1 MAKKPSLTPREKKV
15 GKALATT
22 EKKMDNFELS
32 VQLDALIELAT
43 ILQEDAYFKA
53 IGMKVTTAD
62 VKTNFNNLVEQFSEV
77 AEAYNKTATTEI
89 TITIN

>member
-22 EKKMDNFELS
+22 EKKMNNFELS

-43 ILQEDAYFKA
+43 VLQEDAYFKA

>member
-1 MAKKPSLTPREKKV
+1 MN
-15 GKALATT
+15 
-22 EKKMDNFELS
+22 NFELS

-43 ILQEDAYFKA
+43 VLQEDAYFKA